1 MSTDQLLTL
10 GIACLVSVAC
20 VLPGVFLVLRGVA
33 LMSDAISHAILLGIV
48 TSFFLV
54 GNLHS
59 PFLIIG
65 ATLSGL
71 VTVFLTEWVI
81 HTRRLKEDAAIGL
94 IFPIFFSIGVILISK
109 YAGHIH
115 LDTDAVL
122 LGELAFAPFNRLELG
137 GYDLGPISLWTMGII
152 TGINA
157 LFVWLWYKELKI
169 TTFDPALA
177 KALGFSPLLM
187 HYLLMGVTSITC
199 VGAFDVVGSILVVS
213 LMITPPA
220 TAYLLT
226 ESLSG
231 IIGLSIGFGI
241 ISSLVGY
248 GVAYYLDASI
258 AGAIASVSGV
268 FFVIAL
274 FLSPQQGILLK
285 YFRRKRQQTDFYIK
299 MLLVQLLSHEGT
311 DLEEEENT
319 IDNMIQHMGWEPM
332 LVRRIVR
339 VALDRH
345 VVSKNDSL
353 LLLTPLG
360 REMAKS
366 AMQMT

>member
-1 MSTDQLLTL
+1 M
-10 GIACLVSVAC
+10 
-20 VLPGVFLVLRGVA
+20 
-33 LMSDAISHAILLGIV
+33 
-48 TSFFLV
+48 
-54 GNLHS
+54 
-59 PFLIIG
+59 
-65 ATLSGL
+65 SGL
-71 VTVFLTEWVI
+71 LTVFLTEWVI

-122 LGELAFAPFNRLELG
+122 LGELVFAPFNRLELFG
-137 GYDLGPISLWTMGII
+137 HDLGPISLWTMGII
-152 TGINA
+152 ALINA
-157 LFVWLWYKELKI
+157 IFVGVWYKELKI

-177 KALGFSPLLM
+177 KALGFSPVLM
-187 HYLLMGVTSITC
+187 HYMLMGVTSVTC

-226 ESLSG
+226 ESLVG
-231 IIGLSIGFGI
+231 IIGLSMGFGI
-241 ISSLVGY
+241 LSSIVGY
-248 GVAYYLDASI
+248 FVASVLDASI

-268 FFVIAL
+268 FFLIAL
-274 FLSPQQGILLK
+274 FLSPQQGILFK
-285 YFRRKRQQTDFYIK
+285 YFRRQRQRTDFSIK

-311 DLEEEENT
+311 DLEAEENT
-319 IDNMIQHMGWEPM
+319 IDNMIQHMGWEPVF
-332 LVRRIVR
+332 VRRILR
-339 VALDRH
+339 VALERH
-345 VVSKNDSL
+345 CVVKKDDL
-353 LLLTPLG
+353 LSLTPLG